1 MPEKQYKNDDDLPIF
16 LNAQMIAGILGVSPS
31 SAYELLHEKGFPA
44 LRIGSRL
51 VVPKEKFQQWVEEHL
66 GK

>member
-1 MPEKQYKNDDDLPIF
+1 MPDTQYKNYDDLPIF

>member
-1 MPEKQYKNDDDLPIF
+1 MPEKQYKNYDDRPIF